1 MICIKSI
8 AALITHVLNCNRINK
23 RLGGYVMKMKQKNLN
38 ESLSIVTLYMEGT
51 NDGCTND
58 GCPAKNSN
66 CTNYGNCKC

>member
-1 MICIKSI
+1 
-8 AALITHVLNCNRINK
+8 
-23 RLGGYVMKMKQKNLN
+23 MKMKQKNLN